1 MERKI
6 TNDLIK
12 WKNDSNKK
20 PLILYG
26 VSGCGK
32 TYSALDFGKTY
43 YKNTVYFNCTNNM
56 ELSYVLE
63 KNNTIEKLTRALSAL
78 SLETIFQEETL
89 IVFDNVTEKILNY
102 IKNMFLTNPLYNV
115 ICITNNSSL
124 IKSFPEFNIKKLTL
138 VDFPEYLKF
147 ISKEQLITF
156 IEDSFK
162 TNKPMP
168 FHSMAVEIFN
178 DYVITGGYPSTIVA
192 YNNERNPYILSSEHE
207 KNIKLMKYKLFNISN
222 LIDIKRSTEIL
233 NNISIQLLKENKKFL
248 YGNIKQGGRSKEY
261 DDALN
266 FIEMHDMVI
275 KSTKIKEI
283 TKPLSKIKD
292 DDSFKLYYNDSGLL
306 YFRMN
311 VGMNRLLTNE
321 KLLYILYQNNVV
333 QTLHQNGFNLYHYH
347 SEGKA
352 EIDLV
357 VQTRTG
363 KLIPIE
369 FLTSSHTTKSKSLP
383 LAMNKY
389 NLDFAIRLT
398 DDNFKLKNNIKYVPY
413 YACFCIE
420 EGM

>member
-138 VDFPEYLKF
+138 VDFPEYLK
-147 ISKEQLITF
+147 
-156 IEDSFK
+156 
-162 TNKPMP
+162 
-168 FHSMAVEIFN
+168 
-178 DYVITGGYPSTIVA
+178 
-192 YNNERNPYILSSEHE
+192 
-207 KNIKLMKYKLFNISN
+207 
-222 LIDIKRSTEIL
+222 
-233 NNISIQLLKENKKFL
+233 
-248 YGNIKQGGRSKEY
+248 
-261 DDALN
+261 
-266 FIEMHDMVI
+266 
-275 KSTKIKEI
+275 
-283 TKPLSKIKD
+283 
-292 DDSFKLYYNDSGLL
+292 
-306 YFRMN
+306 
-311 VGMNRLLTNE
+311 
-321 KLLYILYQNNVV
+321 
-333 QTLHQNGFNLYHYH
+333 
-347 SEGKA
+347 
-352 EIDLV
+352 
-357 VQTRTG
+357 
-363 KLIPIE
+363 
-369 FLTSSHTTKSKSLP
+369 
-383 LAMNKY
+383 
-389 NLDFAIRLT
+389 
-398 DDNFKLKNNIKYVPY
+398 
-413 YACFCIE
+413 
-420 EGM
+420 